1 MKGLVMALA
10 SESDAEEIAFL
21 RNSVAA
27 DVAVRSGSSAG
38 SRTTAKGVLYHLRL
52 GQILVARHKGRI
64 VGSLLLV
71 KKKPWAIDV
80 SYFTPVQSQVYLVS
94 MNVDPALQ
102 RKGIGSRLI
111 EYAKSVAKAGGY
123 KAIWLDAFEQA
134 PWAVAFYPSC
144 GFVERGRTIFRVARL
159 VYFECL
165 LTD

>member
-1 MKGLVMALA
+1 MRRAKHSWRIHIGTSGSLRNGTRDRFKGAKIEGMKGLVLALA

-27 DVAVRSGSSAG
+27 DLAARSGSGAG
-38 SRTTAKGVLYHLRL
+38 SRTTAKGGLYHLRL

-80 SYFTPVQSQVYLVS
+80 NYFTPVPSQIYLVS

-102 RKGIGSRLI
+102 RK
-111 EYAKSVAKAGGY
+111 
-123 KAIWLDAFEQA
+123 
-134 PWAVAFYPSC
+134 
-144 GFVERGRTIFRVARL
+144 
-159 VYFECL
+159 
-165 LTD
+165 